1 VITLNREELNVMRES
16 CEESADRLEN
26 FVSTV
31 NIRLYKGQNCS
42 IWVEDDSVQKAFN
55 NLNQLRIL
63 KDGKLISQGV
73 MLCELFDIQS
83 VNTGNGITNIIVD
96 NMFEISDN
104 WIYKDSGLWI
114 MTTNY
119 FFTLLYVAFQSR
131 NFPTE
136 QLESFAKEHGFSFD
150 IQEI

>member
-1 VITLNREELNVMRES
+1 MITLNREELIVMKEI
-16 CEESADRLEN
+16 CEDSAERLEN

-31 NIRLYKGQNCS
+31 NKQLYKGQNCT
-42 IWVEDDSVQKAFN
+42 IWVEDDSVQKAYN
-55 NLNQLRIL
+55 RLNQLQIL
-63 KDGKLISQGV
+63 KDGRLISQGE

-104 WIYKDSGLWI
+104 WIYKESGLWI
-114 MTTNY
+114 MTANY

-131 NFPTE
+131 NFPVG